1 MVEGYKRRIFSISS
15 EQEFQELAI
24 QAFRYQAQNVEVYAR
39 FIQALGLDIQAVKEI
54 HEIPFLPIEFF
65 RTHRIIDAG
74 HSSALEFHSSGSTSD
89 SRSIHHVV
97 DSQLYETS
105 FKSCFQQ
112 FFGNP
117 EEYII
122 LALLPSYIERPNSS
136 LVYMVSELIR
146 LSAQPLAGF
155 FSEPNADFLGNL
167 HAATKT
173 ENQILVIGVT
183 FALLEWASSNP
194 ISIPQV
200 KIMETGGMKGR
211 GKEIIREELHST
223 LKRAF
228 SVKSILSEYGMT
240 ELLSQAYAFGSGELT
255 CPPWMRVFF
264 RDPLN
269 PTQIQ
274 NSSGGINVV
283 DLANIHSC
291 CFIATQDLGEF
302 SGAGFSVSG
311 RFDHSD
317 ARGCNLLFSR

>member
-15 EQEFQELAI
+15 QDEFQELAI
-24 QAFRYQAQNVEVYAR
+24 QAFQYQAQHVEVYAR
-39 FIQALGLDIQAVKEI
+39 FIHALGIDIQAVKDVY
-54 HEIPFLPIEFF
+54 EIPFLPIEFF
-65 RTHRIIDAG
+65 RTHQIIDAG
-74 HSSALEFHSSGSTSD
+74 NTAALEFHSSGSTSD
-89 SRSIHHVV
+89 SRSIHYVA
-97 DSQLYETS
+97 DPQLYELS
-105 FKSCFQQ
+105 FKRCFHR

-117 EEYII
+117 EDYII

-146 LSAQPLAGF
+146 QSAQPLAGF

-173 ENQILVIGVT
+173 GSKILVIGVS
-183 FALLEWASSNP
+183 FALLDWAYSNP

-200 KIMETGGMKGR
+200 TIMETGGMKGR
-211 GKEIIREELHST
+211 GKEIIREELHDK

-228 SVKSILSEYGMT
+228 SVKAILSEYGMT
-240 ELLSQAYAFGSGELT
+240 ELLSQAYALGNGELT
-255 CPPWMRVFF
+255 CPPWMRIFF

-269 PTQIQ
+269 PTQV
-274 NSSGGINVV
+274 NTNSGGLNVI

-302 SGAGFSVSG
+302 HGNGFSVSG
-311 RFDHSD
+311 RFDHAD
-317 ARGCNLLFSR
+317 ARGCNLLFAR

>member
-1 MVEGYKRRIFSISS
+1 MVEGYKGRIFSISS

-24 QAFRYQAQNVEVYAR
+24 QAFQYQAQHVEVYAR
-39 FIQALGLDIQAVKEI
+39 FIQALGVDVQAVKEI
-54 HEIPFLPIEFF
+54 QDIPFLPIEFF
-65 RTHRIIDAG
+65 RTHRIIDADY
-74 HSSALEFHSSGSTSD
+74 SSVMEFHSSGSTSD

-97 DSQLYETS
+97 DPLLYERS
-105 FKSCFQQ
+105 FKHCFQR

-173 ENQILVIGVT
+173 GSQILVIGVS
-183 FALLEWASSNP
+183 FALLDWATSNP

-211 GKEIIREELHST
+211 GKEIVRAELHDT

-228 SVKSILSEYGMT
+228 SVKTILSEYGMT
-240 ELLSQAYAFGSGELT
+240 ELLSQAYAFSNGELT

-269 PTQIQ
+269 PTQVL
-274 NSSGGINVV
+274 NSSGGINIV

-302 SGAGFSVSG
+302 SGQGFSVSG

-317 ARGCNLLFSR
+317 ARGCNLLFAQ